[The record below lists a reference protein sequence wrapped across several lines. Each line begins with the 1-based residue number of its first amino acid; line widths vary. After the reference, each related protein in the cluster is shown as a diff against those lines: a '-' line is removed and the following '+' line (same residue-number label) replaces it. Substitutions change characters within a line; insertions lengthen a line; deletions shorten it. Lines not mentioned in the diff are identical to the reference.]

1 MQDRGTGSVF
11 HISFISQLLCLPS
24 CNTVAFVAFLQG
36 ILCIF
41 YLSLWYEFHTCK
53 TECTKNSLL
62 LTYASIT
69 FLFSI
74 CLLLEVIKMQTNRD
88 ILQFSMLMAKQKQNN
103 FVYTQIKCLLKD
115 TFTPMLHCSLR
126 SSLPIPC
133 VPSIAQLGSIKK

>member
-1 MQDRGTGSVF
+1 MQDRGTGSIF

-88 ILQFSMLMAKQKQNN
+88 TLQFSMLMAK
-103 FVYTQIKCLLKD
+103 
-115 TFTPMLHCSLR
+115 
-126 SSLPIPC
+126 
-133 VPSIAQLGSIKK
+133 